1 MYALIDCNNFYA
13 SCERVFNPALKG
25 KPVVVLSNNDGCVI
39 SRSNEAKEC
48 GIPMGAP
55 AFEYKNMFE
64 HSDVHVFSA
73 NFTLYGD
80 FSNRVMTILS
90 NYSPEQEIYSI
101 DECFLKLNGITD
113 DLTSYGLNMRKQV
126 LQWTGIPVSVGIAPT
141 KALAKIANR
150 IAKKFTE
157 HTGGCYVIDSEDKRI
172 KALKWL
178 NVEDVWGI
186 GSRNA
191 KKLKSIGVTKA
202 FDFCQLSKTWVLAN
216 MTIVGVRLLD
226 DLNGIP
232 TLEMEPVDLKQSI
245 ATTRTFESDYRNF
258 EEVRERIVTFAVSC
272 AEKLRSQHS
281 LCNALTVFIESNRF
295 RENDEQYS
303 NQAMLKLP
311 FPTSSAIELA
321 EFALQ
326 GLRAIF
332 KKGIGYKRAGV
343 ILMDFVQDNKYQ
355 QSLFY
360 KSNPKHSLLMEV
372 VDKINLKFGQQKVRL
387 ATQDKKIHKM
397 RQERLSPDYTTRL
410 SDIIEIKTD

>member
-13 SCERVFNPALKG
+13 SCEKVFNPALKG

-39 SRSNEAKEC
+39 SRSNEAKAC

-55 AFEYKNMFE
+55 AFEYKNTFE
-64 HSDVHVFSA
+64 HYDIHVFSA

-90 NYSPEQEIYSI
+90 DYSPEQEIYSI
-101 DECFLKLNGITD
+101 DECFLKLTGITD
-113 DLTSYGLNMRKQV
+113 NLTSYGLKMRKQV

-141 KALAKIANR
+141 KALAKVANR
-150 IAKKFTE
+150 IAKKFTDQ
-157 HTGGCYVIDSEDKRI
+157 TGGCYVIDSDDKRI

-178 NVEDVWGI
+178 DVDDVWGI
-186 GSRNA
+186 GRRNA
-191 KKLKSIGVTKA
+191 KKLKLIGVNKA
-202 FDFCQLSKTWVLAN
+202 FEFCQLSKTWVLAN
-216 MTIVGVRLLD
+216 MTTVGVRLLD

-232 TLEMEPVDLKQSI
+232 TLEMEPVELKQSI
-245 ATTRTFESDYRNF
+245 ATTRTFESDYRTY
-258 EEVRERIVTFAVSC
+258 EEVRERVVTFTVSC

-281 LCNALTVFIESNRF
+281 LCNALTVFVESNRF

-303 NQAMLKLP
+303 NQAVLKLP

-332 KKGIGYKRAGV
+332 KNGIGYKRAGV
-343 ILMDFVQDNKYQ
+343 ILMNFVQDNEYQ